1 MTPKHLDTLTNQIRA
16 RLRRYDDDTVR
27 MFLEMALRWARMA
40 QEAFEQG
47 CVETARTR
55 MHIAQDD
62 LDAAL
67 RLHRKLKTIGA

>member
-16 RLRRYDDDTVR
+16 RLRRYDNETVR
-27 MFLEMALRWARMA
+27 MLLEMALGWARMA
-40 QEAFEQG
+40 QEALEEG
-47 CVETARTR
+47 CVEAARTR

-67 RLHRKLKTIGA
+67 RLHRKLREIGA